1 MLNHFS
7 HTQPQ
12 RLASIPALLGLSL
25 LPVPAIAFDPSGGTA
40 SLFIILGLG
49 GFTLINLL
57 LQGLFFFAGRYSSHT
72 FTKRH
77 VFSALLVP
85 LIALALAIYDH
96 RGWSDFALNVGII
109 CIGTGLI
116 LLPLQL
122 HQINKTVHAK
132 ADWIL
137 SLGALT
143 ILGLSYIIAPLALF
157 AIVVAHIGLASTP
170 KQKPKLLNYLALVG
184 GYGLFGYWLY
194 QTLVMFQSSM
204 A

>member
-7 HTQPQ
+7 HAQTQ

-49 GFTLINLL
+49 GFTLINLI
-57 LQGLFFFAGRYSSHT
+57 LQGLFFFAGCYRSRT
-72 FTKRH
+72 FAKRH
-77 VFSALLVP
+77 VLSALLVP
-85 LIALALAIYDH
+85 LIAIVLAIYDH

-122 HQINKTVHAK
+122 HQLDKTAHAK

-157 AIVVAHIGLASTP
+157 TIIVAHIGLASTP
-170 KQKPKLLNYLALVG
+170 KQIPKLLNYLALVS

-194 QTLVMFQSSM
+194 QTLVMFQS
-204 A
+204 